1 VSDPGRPSCRLEVS
15 SPHPLYVLSH
25 AHSTERRY
33 SEPSQHI
40 VGPGSVNY
48 HSSGVSR
55 SVVRDIQVAPGSINA
70 AATQEKSS
78 TPAPVTSAPK
88 PNIFVAGILAVDYA
102 CDHQPRSDAAS
113 SLEMH
118 TSNPARIVQSLGG
131 VGHNVARATSLMG
144 GNVRFCSAVGD
155 DLSGKA
161 AMEALSA
168 EGLSKGAVKVLPIE
182 SARRTAQYISVN
194 EQNKDLTIAMADMS
208 ILNGPEAG
216 EEDIIA
222 QSFDDCWL
230 PQLEES
236 RPTHLVIDANWP
248 PQYLSRWLEA
258 AKGIDAHVTFEPV
271 SNAKAIT
278 PFQLPASHGQK
289 QSETL
294 SVFPHSSIK
303 LSTPNSYELSAMHS
317 AAHSRGFFER
327 QDWWEVIDS
336 LGIPSSGARVAMSLA
351 TSPELVDQGIPQQSV
366 QLLPFI
372 SSICTKLGS
381 KGVLV
386 TQLLSAG
393 DSRLTSGAHA
403 PFILSRC
410 TNGTEDTLG
419 VGGVYMR
426 LFNPAEEVKPEDIVS
441 VNGVGDTFAGT
452 LVAELAKAK
461 AEGKN
466 KGVEECIDIAQRA
479 AVLTLKSSEAVNPAI
494 SALVV

>member
-1 VSDPGRPSCRLEVS
+1 M
-15 SPHPLYVLSH
+15 
-25 AHSTERRY
+25 
-33 SEPSQHI
+33 
-40 VGPGSVNY
+40 GPGSVNY

-55 SVVRDIQVAPGSINA
+55 GVARDVQLD
-70 AATQEKSS
+70 KSS
-78 TPAPVTSAPK
+78 VKATSTQAKPVSHAPVTSAQK
-88 PNIFVAGILAVDYA
+88 SNVFVAGILAVDYA

-113 SLEMH
+113 ALEMH

-131 VGHNVARATSLMG
+131 VGHNVARAASLMG
-144 GNVRFCSAVGD
+144 GDVRFCSAVGD

-168 EGLSKGAVKVLPIE
+168 EKLSNTAVKVLPTE

-208 ILNGPEAG
+208 ILNLPEAG
-216 EEDIIA
+216 KEDIIA
-222 QSFDDCWL
+222 QAFDDCWL

-236 RPTHLVIDANWP
+236 RPTHVVIDANWP
-248 PQYLSRWLEA
+248 PQYLSRWFEA
-258 AKGIDAHVTFEPV
+258 AKSVDAHVTFEPV

-278 PFQLPASHGQK
+278 PFQLPALPGHK

-294 SVFPHSSIK
+294 SAFPHSSIQ

-336 LGIPSSGARVAMSLA
+336 LGIPSTGARVAMSLA
-351 TSPELVDQGIPQQSV
+351 TSPELVDQGIPQQSIR
-366 QLLPFI
+366 LLPFI
-372 SSICTKLGS
+372 STICTKLGS

-393 DSRLTSGAHA
+393 DPRLTSGAHA

-410 TNGTEDTLG
+410 TNGTEGTLG

-426 LFNPAEEVKPEDIVS
+426 LFPPAEEVKPEDIVS

-466 KGVEECIDIAQRA
+466 KGVEDCIDIAQKA

-494 SALVV
+494 STLIL